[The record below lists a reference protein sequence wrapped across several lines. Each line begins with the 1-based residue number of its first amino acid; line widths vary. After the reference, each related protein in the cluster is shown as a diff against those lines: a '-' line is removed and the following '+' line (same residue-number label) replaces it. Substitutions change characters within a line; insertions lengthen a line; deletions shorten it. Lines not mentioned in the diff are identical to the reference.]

1 MHTRYCLINE
11 CVQII
16 MGKKTK
22 NKLGEEK
29 IDKPKK
35 WFVGKNQA

>member
-1 MHTRYCLINE
+1 
-11 CVQII
+11 